1 MLFLCFLLN
10 KSEDIRGDKK
20 NGQSKKEKR
29 GTMEFITK
37 YWLEFIF
44 GLLATGVISYMQTI
58 KHKFEKSNKD
68 YEAIREGMKALL
80 RAEIIATYN
89 HYVELA
95 YMPIYARENL
105 HDLYSQYKTL
115 GGNGAIDSIVE
126 IAFDWSTK
134 EPEKNS

>member
-1 MLFLCFLLN
+1 MDLI
-10 KSEDIRGDKK
+10 K
-20 NGQSKKEKR
+20 
-29 GTMEFITK
+29 K
-37 YWLEFIF
+37 YWIEFIF
-44 GLLATGVISYMQTI
+44 GLLAAGIISYMQTI

-89 HYVELA
+89 HYAGLS

-105 HDLYSQYKTL
+105 HDLYKQYKTL